1 VIDKGEWCVSKTS
14 VICWACTTA
23 VWMQGC
29 SITSKQAEKAIADQ
43 TQLAKSYLES
53 SNTQQ
58 KQERLLSLVNAN
70 FMGDAPIELPY
81 YSKLPSIFFE
91 KISLKSRGVAYGTVE
106 QAARNISLATDIA
119 VNVNADISG
128 SSPEDQREDFN
139 GLSDPKR
146 NLPLAGKSTNYKKQ
160 TIPLNYS
167 GTLLSYL
174 KAISVNAGINWEW
187 KDGGLYLYRLL
198 TKTFDV
204 SNITTGEYTVTET
217 LNRGGVA
224 STGSSGAANAT
235 SNGSFSNSSSV
246 GLRGMISPWK
256 ALQDELQALKG
267 PDGKITVNESLGT
280 VTVTDTKKKVDL
292 IEKLI
297 KEEND
302 AFGKQV
308 AIEVR
313 VIQVTINKESQ
324 IGLNLGLVY
333 SALNGDK
340 TAVLRSLTSTPPN
353 TNGTSSAGSL
363 TFTVPDTTSNY
374 GGTNISLTGLNAF
387 GDITQDA
394 TTTLYTTNRVPVM
407 TGNYST
413 SGFLAQT
420 TPAIGGAVSGGS
432 GVPGLLPGSVTV
444 GSFLRVLPS
453 IKDNNSILVNLSV
466 DLSSLGTIGN
476 ATTGAGPTYQQ
487 IQWANTTGSK
497 SVVNLLINQNE
508 SIVTAGIN
516 SESFTNNTNNSI
528 EGASRAS
535 KNGKSIFVLIV
546 KPRIIKSS

>member
-1 VIDKGEWCVSKTS
+1 MNKSSIYFLSFS
-14 VICWACTTA
+14 A
-23 VWMQGC
+23 VFWIHGC
-29 SITSKQAEKAIADQ
+29 AISPKQAENAISKQTSDAKA
-43 TQLAKSYLES
+43 YLES
-53 SNTQQ
+53 SSTQQ
-58 KQERLLSLVNAN
+58 KQERLLTLVDAN

-91 KISLKSRGVAYGTVE
+91 KISLKSRGVAYGSVE
-106 QAARNISLATDIA
+106 QAARNISLATDLA
-119 VNVNADISG
+119 VNVNSDING
-128 SSPEDQREDFN
+128 SNPEDPREDPI
-139 GLSDPKR
+139 GLNDPKR
-146 NLPLAGKSTNYKKQ
+146 NLPLAGKNTNYKKQ
-160 TIPLNYS
+160 TIPLNYT

-174 KAISVNAGINWEW
+174 KSISVNAGINWEW
-187 KDGGLYLYRLL
+187 KDGGLYLYRLV

-204 SNITTGEYTVTET
+204 SNITSGEYTVTDT

-224 STGSSGAANAT
+224 STGSSGTANAT

-246 GLRGMISPWK
+246 GLRGLISPWK
-256 ALQDELQALKG
+256 ALQDELQSIKG

-302 AFGKQV
+302 SFGKQV

-313 VIQVTINKESQ
+313 VIQVTINRESQ
-324 IGLNLGLVY
+324 IGLNLGVVY

-340 TAVLRSLTSTPPN
+340 TGILRSITATPPN
-353 TNGTSSAGSL
+353 TNSTSSAGSL
-363 TFTVPDTTSNY
+363 TFTVPDTTSAY
-374 GGTNISLTGLNAF
+374 GGTSISLAGLNAF

-413 SGFLAQT
+413 AGFLAQT
-420 TPAIGGAVSGGS
+420 TPAIGGAVSGGT

-466 DLSSLGTIGN
+466 DLSSLNSIGN
-476 ATTGAGPTYQQ
+476 ATTGAGASYQQ

-516 SESFTNNTNNSI
+516 SESFTNNTNNSL
-528 EGASRAS
+528 EGASRAA
-535 KNGKSIFVLIV
+535 KNGKSIFVLII